1 MSKIT
6 LYENPDFTGK
16 DKDFVHNVPDL
27 NVQNFGNTAR
37 SIRVIGQHWV
47 AYACENFTGAFKVLG
62 PGDHASLGDLD
73 QKILSLRLVKEDLKN
88 PEIVLYE
95 DVNFYGL
102 SRSIRETTND
112 LRRAGFVNLISS
124 HKVKAGV
131 WILFQHANL
140 CGERRITFEG
150 NEWPNYCA
158 FNWNDKLSSVKP
170 LLKSDV
176 EL

>member
-6 LYENPDFTGK
+6 LYEKPDFTGE
-16 DKDFVHNVPDL
+16 DQDFVDNILHLTVRKFD
-27 NVQNFGNTAR
+27 NTAR

-47 AYACENFTGAFKVLG
+47 AYAGKNFTGAFKVLG
-62 PGDHASLGDLD
+62 PGDHAYLGELD

-95 DVNFYGL
+95 HVNYKGQ

-112 LRRAGFVNLISS
+112 LRRAGFENLVSS
-124 HKVKAGV
+124 HKVKEGV

-140 CGERRITFEG
+140 CGERLITFEG
-150 NEWPNYCA
+150 NEWPNYCD
-158 FNWNDKLSSVKP
+158 FKWNDKLSSVKA
-170 LLKSDV
+170 LLKSDF

>member
-6 LYENPDFTGK
+6 LYEKPDFTGE
-16 DKDFVHNVPDL
+16 DQDFVDNILDVTVRKFD
-27 NVQNFGNTAR
+27 NTAR

-47 AYACENFTGAFKVLG
+47 AYAGKNFTGAFKVLG
-62 PGDHASLGDLD
+62 PGDHAYLGELD

-88 PEIVLYE
+88 PEIVLYKH
-95 DVNFYGL
+95 VNYKGQ

-112 LRRAGFVNLISS
+112 LRRAGFANLVSS

-140 CGERRITFEG
+140 CGERLITFEG
-150 NEWPNYCA
+150 NEWPNYCH
-158 FNWNDKLSSVKP
+158 FKWNDKLSSVKA
-170 LLKSDV
+170 LLKSDF

>member
-6 LYENPDFTGK
+6 LYENLGFTGK
-16 DKDFVHNVPDL
+16 DKDFVDNVPDL
-27 NVQNFGNTAR
+27 TVRNFGNTAR

-47 AYACENFTGAFKVLG
+47 AYAGENFTGAFKLLG
-62 PGDHASLGDLD
+62 PGDHAYLGELD

-88 PEIVLYE
+88 PET
-95 DVNFYGL
+95 F
-102 SRSIRETTND
+102 S
-112 LRRAGFVNLISS
+112 GFENLVSS

-140 CGERRITFEG
+140 CGQRLITFEG

-170 LLKSDV
+170 LLKSDF